1 MSSYFDY
8 TKYNGNYL
16 GIVIQNNDPMKRGRV
31 KVYVPHISPTV
42 YSKWNEVPEDKRF
55 KFLGVN
61 TNSDLSSIIDDLKII
76 LPWADLATPLVGESS
91 SGRFNAYNNLG
102 TTSDSSNLNS
112 TYSSLTSNDID
123 KNKLNK
129 YSPNLDDIGEKPG
142 NIYDIDWYKLKDAFS
157 DPKETNVNNANKLSY
172 NYKPEVYSN
181 CAKGSFPVISVGA
194 HVWVFFN
201 DGDPLKPVIFGTY
214 YGSEDWKGIFN
225 INSTD
230 NQSVTAVKDGG
241 VDYPGQFENN
251 SLPLKYNNE
260 SGKYEPGDYNINTE
274 TYRNKYV
281 INQKG
286 GTLAFIN
293 TDNREA
299 LKLSHYSGSFK
310 EFNNTANIELATN
323 NDQKL
328 ILNDQF
334 LTVRGNRNEF
344 TQHDYDNVVQGDV
357 YKKIGNLN
365 YSAFKNW
372 YKEIEE
378 IGNVK
383 QLFEKQRCELYTTIN
398 GINLT
403 STLQKKV
410 GEPTDCPVCNSS
422 STKYFN
428 YNNSTLPEF
437 VNFIGKGISNSSVD
451 SLYKGFDG
459 LGSIMQAV
467 SFLGNLG
474 QAKIVTALDSLGSVD
489 NSPGKIFGI
498 ECPACGGSSQKG
510 RSSSSMDG
518 LWQDS
523 NKQTLLDN
531 LYRSKA
537 KKFAEIEQLM
547 GLGGSEIVEITKHK
561 IETIG
566 MVMNKLP
573 SIRVDMK
580 GKMYISEVVVGDYGV
595 FNNRTPS
602 PLVEQ
607 VHVDDLPGGT
617 YTLNVNNKYNLLV
630 GAGGINIKSYGV
642 ANIGGML
649 TNITGEQINIGS
661 ELETN
666 IDAGKRLSIVA
677 DIINIRQRDRKQVV
691 IEGSLGVT
699 NNVVIQG
706 GLHVEGELTCHHITI
721 PKAAHTT
728 KAQTVYAAPDTDIAN
743 LNGSI
748 IGFGVPMAVPPV
760 PYTKGK
766 ATFWKPGGAGDENPM
781 GPPYVG
787 YTDSTKVV
795 GKINANQMISY
806 LKGGTIIGTIP
817 PLGIRVSGAA
827 GIMTNAE
834 PVVVYASKTG
844 VGAASTGA
852 PVENPAEDVPTYASE
867 MGTSVGALPVAVLGS
882 GKSMGITTQGGVYPK
897 PVDGD
902 GCVKGSWIAM
912 DPESPAMSPAM
923 MPIVLYGTGRD
934 ENCIRV
940 ADHSHN
946 IAGMS
951 ISLKETCR
959 DVRELAG
966 SPIPAPVTNGPQDR
980 GSTLT
985 GFLV

>member
-1 MSSYFDY
+1 MSSNFDY

-91 SGRFNAYNNLG
+91 SGRFNAFNNLG

-112 TYSSLTSNDID
+112 TYSSLTSNDIN
-123 KNKLNK
+123 KNNLNK
-129 YSPNLDDIGEKPG
+129 YSPNLDGIGEKPG

-157 DPKETNVNNANKLSY
+157 NPKETNVNNANKLSY

-225 INSTD
+225 INNTD
-230 NQSVTAVKDGG
+230 NPGLTAVKDQGI
-241 VDYPGQFENN
+241 DYPGQFENN
-251 SLPLKYNNE
+251 SLPLKYNEE
-260 SGKYEPGDYNINTE
+260 SERYESDEYNINTE

-344 TQHDYDNVVQGDV
+344 TQQDYDNVVQGDV
-357 YKKIGNLN
+357 YRKIGNLN
-365 YSAFKNW
+365 YDAFKNW

-383 QLFEKQRCELYTTIN
+383 QLFEKQRCEPCTTLN

-410 GEPTDCPVCNSS
+410 GEPKECPVCNSS
-422 STKYFN
+422 DTRYYN
-428 YNNSTLPEF
+428 YNNSTTPEF

-459 LGSIMQAV
+459 LGTIIQAV

-474 QAKIVTALDSLGSVD
+474 QAKIVTALDSIGSVD
-489 NSPGKIFGI
+489 NSPGKIFGMT
-498 ECPACGGSSQKG
+498 CPACGSTSQKG
-510 RSSSSMDG
+510 RSPSSMDG

-531 LYRSKA
+531 LYRNKA

-595 FNNRTPS
+595 YNNRTAS
-602 PLVEQ
+602 PLIEQ

-677 DIINIRQRDRKQVV
+677 DIINIRQRDKKQIV

-721 PKAAHTT
+721 PKAAHNT
-728 KAQTVYAAPDTDIAN
+728 KPQTVYAAPDTDIAN
-743 LNGSI
+743 LNGPI
-748 IGFGVPMAVPPV
+748 IGFGVPMAVSPI

-766 ATFWKPGGAGDENPM
+766 GTFWKPIGAFDTNPQ
-781 GPPYVG
+781 GAPYIG
-787 YTDSTKVV
+787 YTDSSRACGRIQADSTIGYIPGGSFIGVIPI
-795 GKINANQMISY
+795 GGIQLATPAGPAIN
-806 LKGGTIIGTIP
+806 TTTIP
-817 PLGIRVSGAA
+817 
-827 GIMTNAE
+827 
-834 PVVVYASKTG
+834 VYADKSGTG
-844 VGAASTGA
+844 NGI
-852 PVENPAEDVPTYASE
+852 
-867 MGTSVGALPVAVLGS
+867 ALPVPGPTTDITLFASALGTKTGATDVGVLGTGKLGFVNTNGS
-882 GKSMGITTQGGVYPK
+882 GTGPAPI
-897 PVDGD
+897 DGD
-902 GCVKGSWIAM
+902 GCIKGSWIAN
-912 DPESPAMSPAM
+912 DPASPSMSPEM
-923 MPIVLYGTGRD
+923 MPIILYGTGRD

-951 ISLKETCR
+951 VSLKETTR
-959 DVRELAG
+959 EVREVAG
-966 SPIPAPVTNGPQDR
+966 SPIPGSVANAPQDR

-985 GFLV
+985 GLLG